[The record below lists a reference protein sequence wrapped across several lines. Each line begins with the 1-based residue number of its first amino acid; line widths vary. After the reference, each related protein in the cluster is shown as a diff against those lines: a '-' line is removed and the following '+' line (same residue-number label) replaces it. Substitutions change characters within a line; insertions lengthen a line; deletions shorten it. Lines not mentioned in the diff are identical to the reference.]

1 MLELRS
7 TALPEDYT
15 ATAVAIGKFDGV
27 HLGHKQLIHEL
38 VQASEEYFLSAAV
51 LTFDKHPDAVLK
63 PGTEPAALIGPGQK
77 ARYISALGVDAL
89 VTISFDEGLAK
100 LTPEEFVIQHL
111 VPMRAK
117 LVLVGNG
124 FRFGVKGSG
133 NIETLKELG
142 AKYGFQARAI
152 PSVMFGEVPVSSTAI
167 RTALLAGKVDV
178 ASVMLGRNHQYEGIV
193 EHGRKIGRQIGF
205 PTANLAR
212 SSEGLLPVDGVYAG
226 WLYADGIRYP
236 AAHSVGTND
245 SIEEVPRLLESHV
258 IGRDDLD
265 LYDLVVTAEFIE
277 QVRPWAKFE
286 SMEVLVKQIATD
298 VEACR
303 QVLGE

>member
-1 MLELRS
+1 MLQLK
-7 TALPEDYT
+7 TTDLPADFA

-27 HLGHKQLIHEL
+27 HLGHQQLIHEL
-38 VQASEEYFLSAAV
+38 VQASEEQLLSAAV
-51 LTFDKHPDAVLK
+51 LTFDKHPDAILN
-63 PGTEPAALIGPGQK
+63 PGTEPASLIGPTQK
-77 ARYISALGVDAL
+77 ARFLSALGVDAL
-89 VTISFDEGLAK
+89 VTIEFDQMLAM
-100 LTPEEFVIQHL
+100 LTPEQFVVQHL

-117 LVLVGNG
+117 LVLIGNG

-142 AKYGFQARAI
+142 KTYGFQARAI

-178 ASVMLGRNHQYEGIV
+178 ASVMLGRNHEYEGIV
-193 EHGRKIGRQIGF
+193 EHGRKIGRSIGF

-226 WLYADGIRYP
+226 WLHADGIRYP

-265 LYDLVVTAEFIE
+265 LYDLVVTAEFVE

-286 SMEVLVKQIATD
+286 SMEVLINQIAAD
-298 VEACR
+298 VQACEE
-303 QVLGE
+303 VLGE